1 MRIVKAIYIFLL
13 IILLVGCSSQP
24 NITTNDTHESN
35 SPSTTDDSQDDLPPD
50 PEHLL
55 FVHFID
61 VGQGDSILIDLEEFE
76 ILIDGGGRNSGVAD
90 YIDTYVDGTLEVVVA
105 THPDADHIGG
115 LIEVF
120 NSFVIGELWH
130 TGGTKTTQVY
140 GDFQTA
146 FQAEGCQIRT
156 LTRGDTLSFS
166 YLVFEVYHPASLTG
180 STNNQSIVL
189 YLDYGEVDFLFTG
202 DAEQEAEV
210 SMITAGLLSDIEIL
224 KVGHHGSSS
233 SSSIAFLDILKPE
246 IAIYMAGEGNGY
258 GHPHHETLVALASI
272 DAEIYG
278 TDIHGTIVIITDGVD
293 YEVDLEKQTPPITP

>member
-1 MRIVKAIYIFLL
+1 M
-13 IILLVGCSSQP
+13 VGCNSQP
-24 NITTNDTHESN
+24 SRTPPDV
-35 SPSTTDDSQDDLPPD
+35 SQDDLPPD

-120 NSFVIGELWH
+120 NSFVIGKLWH

-140 GDFQTA
+140 DDFQTA

-156 LTRGDTLSFS
+156 LTSGDTLSFS

-210 SMITAGLLSDIEIL
+210 SMITAGLLSDIEIF

-246 IAIYMAGEGNGY
+246 VAIYMAGEGNGY
-258 GHPHHETLVALASI
+258 GHPHHETLVALTSI